1 MVTLRLTVRG
11 ITVSRKLT
19 VVQNAEKT
27 AFWKSNRK
35 RPSETLWL
43 AIPLL
48 RLTMRFE
55 LDQLNSLTHYSL
67 LSLPVSLRV
76 LGAYPWL
83 NLGTILPE

>member
-1 MVTLRLTVRG
+1 MVTLQLAVRG
-11 ITVSRKLT
+11 ITVSCKLT

-35 RPSETLWL
+35 RHSETLRL
-43 AIPLL
+43 AVPLL
-48 RLTMRFE
+48 RLNVRFE
-55 LDQLNSLTHYSL
+55 PDQLKSLTHYSL

-83 NLGTILPE
+83 NLGSILPE

>member
-1 MVTLRLTVRG
+1 MVTLRLALRG

-19 VVQNAEKT
+19 IVQNAEKT

-35 RPSETLWL
+35 RPSETLWF
-43 AIPLL
+43 AVPLL
-48 RLTMRFE
+48 RLAVRLE
-55 LDQLNSLTHYSL
+55 PDQLNSLTHYSL

-83 NLGTILPE
+83 NLGSILPE